1 MAFVKFDSLKTPSLV
16 GANLLLTGIKILLF
30 VFICQSLKY
39 FFKPQDFWILPVW
52 VALTVLIDGF
62 LILKKPK
69 LFEKIDLTEE
79 EQIKYDLSTAEL
91 IRYLNFSPKIRLGRT
106 LLATA
111 IVLIFFKSSDWV
123 TVFLTAV
130 FLGFIILDP
139 IFKYLFNIKTPLI
152 YNNSN
157 YKPYKPTE
165 SLQEMHKFDISWAGS
180 QAWTALRSTRQFDNY
195 PHL

>member
-1 MAFVKFDSLKTPSLV
+1 MTLIKPDSLKNPSLV
-16 GANLLLTGIKILLF
+16 RVNLLLTGIKILLF
-30 VFICQSLKY
+30 IFICQSLKY

-79 EQIKYDLSTAEL
+79 EQHKYDLSTEEL
-91 IRYLNFSPKIRLGRT
+91 IRYLNFSPKIRLVRT
-106 LLATA
+106 LLATF

-123 TVFLTAV
+123 TAFLTTV

-139 IFKYLFNIKTPLI
+139 VFKYLFNIKTPLI
-152 YNNSN
+152 YKNS
-157 YKPYKPTE
+157 PYRPTE
-165 SLQEMHKFDISWAGS
+165 SLHEVHKNDSYWPGS
-180 QAWTALRSTRQFDNY
+180 AAWTAVRSTKQFDNY
-195 PHL
+195 PKL